1 MILTIDDYF
10 SPVVI
15 CIGDAACFLWG
26 SYELNLWTVL
36 GHWPLN
42 TEIWVGSWVN
52 PSEICGRQ
60 SSTRTGFSPSTCLLS
75 VTFHLCS
82 IVAFILKLFLSE
94 GQVGCEAMGNC
105 SDVSDTW
112 EHRIKKYLYVMVL
125 QRVNI
130 INLCSHPT
138 IKHLTIMFS
147 SQILLSICKISNS
160 SLIIFFIILCFFCF
174 IFSHK
179 LFQTAC
185 CMTSM
190 FKCVTGMA

>member
-26 SYELNLWTVL
+26 SYELNPCTVL
-36 GHWPLN
+36 GRWPLN

-52 PSEICGRQ
+52 LSEICGRQ
-60 SSTRTGFSPSTCLLS
+60 SSTGTGFSPGTCLLS

-82 IVAFILKLFLSE
+82 IVAFILKISLLE
-94 GQVGCEAMGNC
+94 GQVGDEAMGSCNN
-105 SDVSDTW
+105 VSDTW
-112 EHRIKKYLYVMVL
+112 ELQIKKYLYVMVH

-138 IKHLTIMFS
+138 IKPVTLIFS
-147 SQILLSICKISNS
+147 SQILLFIYQLSYSSIIIS
-160 SLIIFFIILCFFCF
+160 FIILCVF
-174 IFSHK
+174 ILSSATNYLK
-179 LFQTAC
+179 LHAAWPAC
-185 CMTSM
+185 LS
-190 FKCVTGMA
+190 A

>member
-1 MILTIDDYF
+1 MILTTDDHYF

-26 SYELNLWTVL
+26 SYELNPRTVL

-60 SSTRTGFSPSTCLLS
+60 SSPGTGFSPSTCLLS
-75 VTFHLCS
+75 VMFHLCS

-94 GQVGCEAMGNC
+94 GQVGDEAMRNC

-112 EHRIKKYLYVMVL
+112 ELQIKKYLYVVVL
-125 QRVNI
+125 QRVNSL
-130 INLCSHPT
+130 NLCSHPT
-138 IKHLTIMFS
+138 IKHLTVIFLFK
-147 SQILLSICKISNS
+147 ILLIIYQLSYS
-160 SLIIFFIILCFFCF
+160 SLIISFIILYVFVLSSATNYF
-174 IFSHK
+174 K
-179 LFQTAC
+179 LHAAWPAC
-185 CMTSM
+185 LS
-190 FKCVTGMA
+190 A